1 MRDQEN
7 GGEGGDVEGWR
18 AAESSIIEGNLAAAE
33 RTIASF
39 YPARVSGFV
48 VDSIT
53 LRCSW
58 RNESLPAVK
67 TSCPSSFFLSGQALL
82 TFTTSTSVHPV
93 CVAVI

>member
-7 GGEGGDVEGWR
+7 AGEGGDVEGWR

-39 YPARVSGFV
+39 CPARVSGFV
-48 VDSIT
+48 VDLIT

-67 TSCPSSFFLSGQALL
+67 TLCPSSFFFFCPGKL
-82 TFTTSTSVHPV
+82 F
-93 CVAVI
+93 